1 MLEGRERPDGVR
13 KLTHKYGAFELLVVD
28 EWLLGKSDTEFRLM
42 LL

>member
-1 MLEGRERPDGVR
+1 MLERRERPDGER
-13 KLTHKYGAFELLVVD
+13 KLTRKYGVFELLVVD

>member
-1 MLEGRERPDGVR
+1 MLEGRERPDGER
-13 KLTHKYGAFELLVVD
+13 KLTRKYGAFELLVAD

>member
-1 MLEGRERPDGVR
+1 MLEGRERPDGER
-13 KLTHKYGAFELLVVD
+13 KLAVKYGAFELLVVD

>member
-1 MLEGRERPDGVR
+1 MLEGRERPNGEP
-13 KLTHKYGAFELLVVD
+13 KLTRKYGAFELLVVD